1 MGNKGIRF
9 LLKQSGCQ
17 RRYNRF
23 FHGYHLVDTLTNE
36 LTDPAK
42 WNLRITSDTTGQL
55 TSGNYLKQH
64 DISHVGVS
72 PVFARW
78 GLRGILR
85 CLAIGRGSGF
95 CAGGHHSSGAFGLL
109 LAAGLWAR
117 LCGWGLLGWWL
128 DSHFLLQFVALQEAK
143 LDTELQDGFLL
154 LVDGLVQVGVF
165 VLRGNKDTDGA
176 WETNYFISIFTERNC
191 YMAHVNA
198 HKNILRKKTT
208 PKILIWILAY
218 EYTKCTLRL

>member
-1 MGNKGIRF
+1 MGNKGIWF

-55 TSGNYLKQH
+55 TSGNYLEQH

-85 CLAIGRGSGF
+85 RLAIGRGSGF
-95 CAGGHHSSGAFGLL
+95 CAGGHRSSGAFGLL
-109 LAAGLWAR
+109 LTAGLWAR
-117 LCGWGLLGWWL
+117 LCGRGLLGWWL

-165 VLRGNKDTDGA
+165 VLRGNKDTDSA
-176 WETNYFISIFTERNC
+176 WETNYFISG
-191 YMAHVNA
+191 
-198 HKNILRKKTT
+198 NIYRKK
-208 PKILIWILAY
+208 LLHGSRQ
-218 EYTKCTLRL
+218 CS